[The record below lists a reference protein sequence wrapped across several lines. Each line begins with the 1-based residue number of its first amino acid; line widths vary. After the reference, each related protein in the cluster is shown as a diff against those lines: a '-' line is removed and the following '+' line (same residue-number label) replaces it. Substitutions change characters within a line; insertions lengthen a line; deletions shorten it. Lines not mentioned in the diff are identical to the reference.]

1 MNTKQQDRNTQ
12 SDDLCIGKA
21 LATLFGGTFADYP
34 TDQEFFL
41 SKDQKEQRGFYIEGK
56 VLPNGTVDVR
66 FEGIPLPL
74 AQAILRLVG
83 NGKDGEDQGDH
94 YPDDCFNDTLAVPS
108 RSLLNTTMTNQN
120 LPTSITMPM
129 TGSNALTLNMM
140 IQPG

>member
-12 SDDLCIGKA
+12 SDDLCIGQA
-21 LATLFGGTFADYP
+21 LAALFGGTFASYP

-41 SKDQKEQRGFYIEGK
+41 SKEQKEKRGFYLEGRI
-56 VLPNGTVDVR
+56 LPEGTVDIR

-94 YPDDCFNDTLAVPS
+94 YPDECFNDDFGGSFPLSVEYDDDQPE
-108 RSLLNTTMTNQN
+108 
-120 LPTSITMPM
+120 PM
-129 TGSNALTLNMM
+129 D
-140 IQPG
+140 IDHDHDDWF